1 MNVSSRKSFSS
12 SITHGF
18 PADYNMSG
26 LSSILKSI
34 QELYRICAI
43 LSLTFVAPKPEAA
56 NLPEICGLWSVL
68 EVIDGG
74 IQSIITAVV
83 VIELCVLRVGEVGV
97 ERISIIQ
104 AIIRV
109 GETRDHV
116 VICNTQK

>member
-1 MNVSSRKSFSS
+1 MCHQENHSLLQSLMVFLLTTACPDSHPFSKAYRN
-12 SITHGF
+12 SIV
-18 PADYNMSG
+18 
-26 LSSILKSI
+26 L
-34 QELYRICAI
+34 CAI